1 MTASTLSTP
10 AIFQRAT
17 RMYEFEAERAS
28 AKARTVV
35 WIVAIGTAHFL
46 LGTRAHSVHGLHVV
60 LAGLF
65 LIPVLIASGAF
76 AVRGGILAAAAVS
89 AVYVS
94 HLLWSWRDSAM
105 ANPDQYGMVGVYFT
119 VGIAAGRLA
128 AIVNWRR
135 AQRDEVI
142 RRANAAERAG
152 GSVHP

>member
-1 MTASTLSTP
+1 
-10 AIFQRAT
+10 
-17 RMYEFEAERAS
+17 MYEFEAERAS
-28 AKARTVV
+28 AKTRTIV
-35 WIVAIGTAHFL
+35 WIVSIGAAHFL
-46 LGTRAHSVHGLHVV
+46 LGTRTHAVHGMHVV

-65 LIPVLIASGAF
+65 LIPVLIAAGAF
-76 AVRGGILAAAAVS
+76 AVRGGLVAAAAAS

-105 ANPDQYGMVGVYFT
+105 TNPDQYGMVGVYFT

-128 AIVNWRR
+128 AMANWRR

-152 GSVHP
+152 GVQP